1 MLKADQAM
9 YTDNK
14 IHGIQKEF
22 VIIIE
27 EKLNIL
33 NNLPHKKDYVKTMD
47 FQQFMH
53 DYRDLRD
60 CVDRVTESLLAG
72 YKTEASHLLNNKVSK
87 QEFESVN
94 FTKFD
99 RENGK

>member
-1 MLKADQAM
+1 
-9 YTDNK
+9 
-14 IHGIQKEF
+14 
-22 VIIIE
+22 
-27 EKLNIL
+27 
-33 NNLPHKKDYVKTMD
+33 
-47 FQQFMH
+47 MH